1 MNDFIE
7 ELQDLRYLDWAD
19 KKLSV
24 GTPGCFLKA
33 YEEKDEIRFYYKLS
47 NYDSYRGIFGHECVN
62 ELIVSRLLDVLRIP
76 HLSYQLVYAKL
87 CIDGQDRDGFI
98 SKSANFRKANEKK
111 IAFDVYYEL
120 YRENKESPLE
130 FAERYGWAQYI
141 YQMFVVDYL
150 ICNRDSS
157 Y

>member
-33 YEEKDEIRFYYKLS
+33 YEEKDEIKFYYKLS

-87 CIDGQDRDGFI
+87 
-98 SKSANFRKANEKK
+98 
-111 IAFDVYYEL
+111 
-120 YRENKESPLE
+120 
-130 FAERYGWAQYI
+130 
-141 YQMFVVDYL
+141 
-150 ICNRDSS
+150 
-157 Y
+157 

>member
-47 NYDSYRGIFGHECVN
+47 NYDSYRM
-62 ELIVSRLLDVLRIP
+62 
-76 HLSYQLVYAKL
+76 Y
-87 CIDGQDRDGFI
+87 
-98 SKSANFRKANEKK
+98 
-111 IAFDVYYEL
+111 
-120 YRENKESPLE
+120 
-130 FAERYGWAQYI
+130 
-141 YQMFVVDYL
+141 
-150 ICNRDSS
+150 
-157 Y
+157 